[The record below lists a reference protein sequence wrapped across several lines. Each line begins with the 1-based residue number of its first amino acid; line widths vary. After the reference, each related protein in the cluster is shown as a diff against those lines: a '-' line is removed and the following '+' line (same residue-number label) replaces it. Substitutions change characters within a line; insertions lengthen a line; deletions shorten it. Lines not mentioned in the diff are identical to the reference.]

1 VIESGASISVIAAV
15 GLAKPL
21 TIPDELGQLLGEP
34 NLTEAE
40 KLRLARRTLFSPHTD
55 EQIVLDFVRALKY
68 WPDAR
73 RSQRL
78 ANRNTPLEQ
87 WWAGGNGPMLIIQG
101 VDDKTAPP
109 ENGSRMK
116 LEFGERITLV
126 DLEAAGHA
134 MGLEK
139 PRETAAA
146 IVSFLAKHP
155 ITAAR

>member
-1 VIESGASISVIAAV
+1 MIQSGASISVIAAV

-21 TIPDELGQLLGEP
+21 TIPDELEQLLGEP

-73 RSQRL
+73 RSQGQ

-87 WWAGGNGPMLIIQG
+87 WWAGGNGPMLIVQG
-101 VDDKTAPP
+101 VGDRRP
-109 ENGSRMK
+109 R
-116 LEFGERITLV
+116 RRLV
-126 DLEAAGHA
+126 AQ
-134 MGLEK
+134 
-139 PRETAAA
+139 
-146 IVSFLAKHP
+146 
-155 ITAAR
+155 

>member
-1 VIESGASISVIAAV
+1 MIQSGASISVIAAV

-21 TIPDELGQLLGEP
+21 TIPDELEQLLGEP

-73 RSQRL
+73 RSQGQ
-78 ANRNTPLEQ
+78 AHRNTPLEQ
-87 WWAGGNGPMLIIQG
+87 WWAGGNGPMLIVQG

-109 ENGSRMK
+109 ENGSPMK

-126 DLEAAGHA
+126 ALKGPGHA
-134 MGLEK
+134 MELEK
-139 PRETAAA
+139 PRKTVAA
-146 IVSFLAKHP
+146 IASFLAKHP

>member
-1 VIESGASISVIAAV
+1 MIESVASISVIAAV

-21 TIPDELGQLLGEP
+21 TIPGELEQLLGAP
-34 NLTEAE
+34 NLTEAG
-40 KLRLARRTLFSPHTD
+40 KLGLARRTLFSPHTD

-87 WWAGGNGPMLIIQG
+87 WWAGGNGPMLIVQG
-101 VDDKTAPP
+101 VGDKTAPP
-109 ENGSRMK
+109 ENGSQMK

-126 DLEAAGHA
+126 ALKAAGHA
-134 MGLEK
+134 MELEK
-139 PRETAAA
+139 PRKTAAA